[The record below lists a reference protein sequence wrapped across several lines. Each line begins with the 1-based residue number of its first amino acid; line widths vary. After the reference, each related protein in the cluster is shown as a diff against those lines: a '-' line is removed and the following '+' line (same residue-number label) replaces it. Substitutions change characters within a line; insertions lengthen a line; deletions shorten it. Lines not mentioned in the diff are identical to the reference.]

1 VQGNVSGDL
10 LLKEGMIAILYNQ
23 QARPR

>member
-1 VQGNVSGDL
+1 VSGDL